1 MSVRLLER
9 KDDPLGIGIGVS
21 NGALLNY
28 NAVNKKNGAI
38 NGCTTKLVG
47 SEVYMSKGTLSVQGF
62 RLFLAQEEKVAD
74 LSKVTIAGTD
84 LQYIAARVTYKAE
97 TDDASAEFIVVPAS
111 SPLNKTDIQNQIN
124 GSYDYPIAQ
133 FRKNGITISDFQSL
147 ITPID
152 VVSDEFDYHT
162 IDL

>member
-74 LSKVTIAGTD
+74 LGKVTVAGTD

-111 SPLNKTDIQNQIN
+111 SSLNKTDIQNQIN

>member
-47 SEVYMSKGTLSVQGF
+47 SEVYMSKGTLFVQGF
-62 RLFLAQEEKVAD
+62 RLFLAQEEKIAD
-74 LSKVTIAGTD
+74 LSKVTVAGTD

-111 SPLNKTDIQNQIN
+111 SSLNKTDIQNQIN

>member
-9 KDDPLGIGIGVS
+9 KDDPLGIGSGVS

-74 LSKVTIAGTD
+74 LSKVTVAGTD

-111 SPLNKTDIQNQIN
+111 SSLNKTDIQNQIN

>member
-74 LSKVTIAGTD
+74 LSKVTVAGTD

-111 SPLNKTDIQNQIN
+111 SSLNKTDIQNQIN

-133 FRKNGITISDFQSL
+133 FRKSGTTISDFRSL

>member
-1 MSVRLLER
+1 ME
-9 KDDPLGIGIGVS
+9 
-21 NGALLNY
+21 
-28 NAVNKKNGAI
+28 
-38 NGCTTKLVG
+38 
-47 SEVYMSKGTLSVQGF
+47 KGTLSIQGF
-62 RLFLAQEEKVAD
+62 RLFLAQKERIAD
-74 LSKVTIAGTD
+74 LSKVTVTGSD

-111 SPLNKTDIQNQIN
+111 SSLNKTDIQNQIN

-133 FRKNGITISDFQSL
+133 FRKSRTTISDFQSL

-152 VVSDEFDYHT
+152 VVNDEFDYHT

>member
-1 MSVRLLER
+1 MSVSLLER

-74 LSKVTIAGTD
+74 LSKVTVAGTD

-111 SPLNKTDIQNQIN
+111 SSLNKTDIQNQIN

>member
-74 LSKVTIAGTD
+74 LSKVTVAGTD

-111 SPLNKTDIQNQIN
+111 SSLNKTDIQNQIN

-152 VVSDEFDYHT
+152 VVSDEFDYDT

>member
-9 KDDPLGIGIGVS
+9 KDDSLGIGIGVS

-74 LSKVTIAGTD
+74 LSKVTVAGTD

-111 SPLNKTDIQNQIN
+111 SSLNKTDIQNQIN

>member
-28 NAVNKKNGAI
+28 TALNKQNGSL
-38 NGCTTKLVG
+38 NGCSVTRTG
-47 SEVYMSKGTLSVQGF
+47 SEVYMEKGTLSIQGF
-62 RLFLAQEEKVAD
+62 RLFLAQKERIAD
-74 LSKVTIAGTD
+74 LSKVTVTGSD

-111 SPLNKTDIQNQIN
+111 SSLNKTDIQNQVN
-124 GSYDYPIAQ
+124 GSYDYPIAK
-133 FRKNGITISDFQSL
+133 FRKSGASITEFSSMISSVNV
-147 ITPID
+147 T
-152 VVSDEFDYHT
+152 SDEFDYHT

>member
-28 NAVNKKNGAI
+28 TALNKRNGSL
-38 NGCTTKLVG
+38 NGCSVTRTG
-47 SEVYMSKGTLSVQGF
+47 SEVYMEKGTLSIQGF
-62 RLFLAQEEKVAD
+62 RLFLAQKERIAD
-74 LSKVTIAGTD
+74 LSKVTVTGSD

-111 SPLNKTDIQNQIN
+111 SSLNKTDIQNQVN
-124 GSYDYPIAQ
+124 GSYDYPIAK
-133 FRKNGITISDFQSL
+133 FRKSGASITEFSSMISSVNV
-147 ITPID
+147 T
-152 VVSDEFDYHT
+152 SDEFDYHT

>member
-74 LSKVTIAGTD
+74 LSKVTVAGTD

-111 SPLNKTDIQNQIN
+111 SSLNKTEIQNQIN

>member
-74 LSKVTIAGTD
+74 LSKVIVAGTD

-111 SPLNKTDIQNQIN
+111 SSLNKTDIQNQIN

-133 FRKNGITISDFQSL
+133 FRKKGITISDFQSL

>member
-74 LSKVTIAGTD
+74 LSKVTVAGTD
-84 LQYIAARVTYKAE
+84 LQYIVARITYKAD
-97 TDDASAEFIVVPAS
+97 TDDATAEFVVVNES
-111 SPLNKTDIQNQIN
+111 STLNQTNIQNQES
-124 GSYDYPIAQ
+124 GSYDYPISQ
-133 FRKNGITISDFQSL
+133 FRKNGATISDFRSL
-147 ITPID
+147 VETIGVD
-152 VVSDEFDYHT
+152 DDEFDYHT

>member
-38 NGCTTKLVG
+38 SGCTTKLVG

-74 LSKVTIAGTD
+74 LSKVTVAGTD

-111 SPLNKTDIQNQIN
+111 SSLNKTDIQNQIN

>member
-28 NAVNKKNGAI
+28 TAFNKQNGSL
-38 NGCTTKLVG
+38 NGCSVTRTG
-47 SEVYMSKGTLSVQGF
+47 SEVYMEKGTLSIQGF
-62 RLFLAQEEKVAD
+62 RLFLAQKERIAD
-74 LSKVTIAGTD
+74 LSKVTVTGND

-97 TDDASAEFIVVPAS
+97 TDDASAEFTVVPAS
-111 SPLNKTDIQNQIN
+111 SSLNKTDIQNQIN

-133 FRKNGITISDFQSL
+133 FRKSGTTISDFQSL

>member
-74 LSKVTIAGTD
+74 LSKVTVAGTD

-111 SPLNKTDIQNQIN
+111 SSLNKTDIQNQIN

-133 FRKNGITISDFQSL
+133 FRKNGITILDFQSL